1 MTINN
6 LYKCSIYL
14 SDLMYFSNVFYSDEE
29 LLESASIETRPAV
42 NPEKD
47 VPTIFN
53 DSSIRLNIFSRKLT
67 PNNLSFW
74 KKWED
79 DRARFDL

>member
-1 MTINN
+1 MH
-6 LYKCSIYL
+6 
-14 SDLMYFSNVFYSDEE
+14 FSNVFYSDEE

-47 VPTIFN
+47 APTIFN
-53 DSSIRLNIFSRKLT
+53 DSSIRLNIFSGNLT
-67 PNNLSFW
+67 QNNLSFW

-79 DRARFDL
+79 DRARCGL